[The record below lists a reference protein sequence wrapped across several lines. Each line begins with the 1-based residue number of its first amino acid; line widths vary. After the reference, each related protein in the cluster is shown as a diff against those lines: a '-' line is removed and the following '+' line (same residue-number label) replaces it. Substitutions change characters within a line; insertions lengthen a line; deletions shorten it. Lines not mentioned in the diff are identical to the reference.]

1 MTNLKEMKLVDY
13 RRSIIEMK
21 QEGPAT
27 RLRSA
32 CGSKGS
38 RGESRWPALCAAIA
52 MIGMACTGSVEESLN
67 LRPIFAPL
75 GFGGNVNAE
84 NYTFGSGAIFIRTTK
99 KGESL
104 TPDYERVLSGCN
116 PEDSM
121 ENFILHL
128 YQFVEQGHR
137 QVFRWAARE
146 AFGIRIPADMK
157 VTC

>member
-1 MTNLKEMKLVDY
+1 MMKEMKLVDY
-13 RRSIIEMK
+13 RRNIIEMK
-21 QEGPAT
+21 QDAPAM

-38 RGESRWPALCAAIA
+38 RGESRWPALCATIA
-52 MIGMACTGSVEESLN
+52 MLGMVCTGSAEDGLN
-67 LRPIFAPL
+67 LRTIFAPL

-84 NYTFGSGAIFIRTTK
+84 NYTFGSEAIFIRTTK
-99 KGESL
+99 KGDSL

-121 ENFILHL
+121 EKFILHL
-128 YQFVEQGHR
+128 YQFVEQRHR

-157 VTC
+157 VPC

>member
-21 QEGPAT
+21 QEEPAT

-52 MIGMACTGSVEESLN
+52 MIGMVCTGSAEESLN
-67 LRPIFAPL
+67 LRTIFAPL
-75 GFGGNVNAE
+75 GFGGNENAE

-99 KGESL
+99 KGDLL

-128 YQFVEQGHR
+128 YQFVEQEHR
-137 QVFRWAARE
+137 QVFRWAVRE
-146 AFGIRIPADMK
+146 TFGIRIPADMK
-157 VTC
+157 VA